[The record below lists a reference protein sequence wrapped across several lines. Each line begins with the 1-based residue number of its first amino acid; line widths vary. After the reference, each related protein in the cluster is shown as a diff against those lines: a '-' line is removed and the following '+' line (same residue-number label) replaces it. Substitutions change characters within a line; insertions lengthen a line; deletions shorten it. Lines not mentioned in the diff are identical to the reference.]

1 MLELLLLQ
9 LTIESGLADVARCS
23 ATTSTCSGL
32 VTGAQ
37 EPTSGLTLASMS
49 THLTLK
55 HRIKCPK
62 IDTAVRENMCAEL
75 EVLYNQI
82 WVPGILVAVTRC
94 KNRGHTILYF
104 LDGHLLKHFPWL
116 ALQLCLFQQLRGYN
130 DLTSIVVIHLDLGG
144 HDFFHEQVC
153 ALWRQLTVSRLS
165 IYRGSGEMGT

>member
-23 ATTSTCSGL
+23 GATSACSSL

-37 EPTSGLTLASMS
+37 DPTSGLTLASMS

-75 EVLYNQI
+75 KVLYN
-82 WVPGILVAVTRC
+82 
-94 KNRGHTILYF
+94 
-104 LDGHLLKHFPWL
+104 
-116 ALQLCLFQQLRGYN
+116 
-130 DLTSIVVIHLDLGG
+130 
-144 HDFFHEQVC
+144 
-153 ALWRQLTVSRLS
+153 
-165 IYRGSGEMGT
+165 